1 MNLVYASEVLRAKE
15 DSSGRYIERAAWIQE
30 KKEKA
35 AEQAEK
41 KIPAPKLQ
49 KDMHEHKTAKPL
61 QTETPLMQ
69 AVLHGEKKTIAALT
83 AQALAEGREAAELLE
98 EELIP
103 AITEA
108 GNRFEQK
115 KYFLPQLIGAA
126 EALKA
131 AVEVLEP
138 QLQKSGDLK
147 AAGTIII
154 ATVEGDIHDIG
165 KNLVA
170 LMLKNHGFRVVDL
183 GKDVSAEKI
192 VAEAKALDADIIA
205 LSALM
210 TTTMRSMADV
220 VALCKAEGVRAK
232 VMIGGAVT
240 TEEYA
245 KEIGADGYSKDA
257 QGAVVVARRL
267 MGGNDL

>member
-1 MNLVYASEVLRAKE
+1 
-15 DSSGRYIERAAWIQE
+15 
-30 KKEKA
+30 
-35 AEQAEK
+35 
-41 KIPAPKLQ
+41 
-49 KDMHEHKTAKPL
+49 
-61 QTETPLMQ
+61 MQ
-69 AVLHGEKKTIAALT
+69 AVLRGEKKAIVSLT
-83 AQALAEGREAAELLE
+83 EQTLKAGKEASAILE

-126 EALKA
+126 EAMKA

-138 QLQKSGDLK
+138 QLQKQGDVTS
-147 AAGTIII
+147 AGTVII

-165 KNLVA
+165 KNLVT
-170 LMLKNHGFRVVDL
+170 LMLKNHGFTVVDL
-183 GKDVSAEKI
+183 GKDVSAERI
-192 VAEAKALDADIIA
+192 VAEAKRLDADVIA

-220 VALCKAEGVRAK
+220 IGLCKKEGVRAK

-245 KEIGADGYSKDA
+245 KEIGADGYAKDA
-257 QGAVVVARRL
+257 QGAVTLAKRL
-267 MGGNDL
+267 AGGQ